1 MSDVQATTKPLR
13 LLAEDAED
21 LNVISAALQDAVA
34 KVGDLSFEAGPRKFT
49 LGLNRFCWERGAK
62 AQVRVRTA
70 LQFSAVLGVKAKGV
84 MMGDP
89 EAVVSVLAV
98 AFEGAADAEDPSGAV
113 HLKLAGGGDI
123 RLEVECIDAVLAD
136 VSEPWAAVRAP
147 HHRV

>member
-1 MSDVQATTKPLR
+1 MTGLQTPTKPLR

-21 LNVISAALQDAVA
+21 LKVVSAAVQDAVA
-34 KVGDLSFEAGPRKFT
+34 KVADLSFEPGPRKFT

-70 LQFSAVLGVKAKGV
+70 LQFSGVMAVKAKGV
-84 MMGDP
+84 TMGDP
-89 EAVVSVLAV
+89 EAVIALLAIE
-98 AFEGAADAEDPSGAV
+98 FEGAGEIEDPSGAV

-123 RLEVECIDAVLAD
+123 RLEVECIDVALAD

-147 HHRV
+147 RHRV